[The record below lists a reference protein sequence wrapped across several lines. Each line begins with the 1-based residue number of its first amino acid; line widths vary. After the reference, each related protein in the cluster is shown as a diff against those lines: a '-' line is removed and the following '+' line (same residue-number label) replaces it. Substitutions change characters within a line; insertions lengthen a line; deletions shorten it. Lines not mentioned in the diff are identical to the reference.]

1 MGLVAGR
8 IGAVRG
14 DVVGIEI
21 LERGAGR
28 AIDELVIELPDPDH
42 LDQLVAEMSE
52 VDGVDVEE
60 IRLLAG
66 DPNEPELDALAAA
79 ARIVETGA
87 SDRLGVLVAEGARLF
102 DAQWALA
109 VRAGQST
116 AEVSHGEPPAVA
128 WLTAFL
134 EGSRHLP
141 GDADGG
147 PDDVAWATM
156 ANHDLLVAVGRAHP
170 VIRWRERRTLALL
183 VRLADG
189 LVDQDGA
196 LGASHAIDRSTA
208 RRHPA

>member
-1 MGLVAGR
+1 M
-8 IGAVRG
+8 RG

-28 AIDELVIELPDPDH
+28 AIDELIIELPDPDY
-42 LDQLVAEMSE
+42 LPQLIAEMGE

-60 IRLLAG
+60 IRPLAG
-66 DPNEPELDALAAA
+66 EPHEPELDALATA
-79 ARIVETGA
+79 ARIVE
-87 SDRLGVLVAEGARLF
+87 SDEHDRLGVLVAEAARLF

-109 VRAGQST
+109 VRTGQST
-116 AEVSHGEPPAVA
+116 AAVSHGEPPAIA

-141 GDADGG
+141 GDTDGG

-156 ANHDLLVAVGRAHP
+156 AKQGVLIAVGRAHP

-189 LVDQDGA
+189 LVAQDGA
-196 LGASHAIDRSTA
+196 LGASQAIDRSTA